1 MRERPGL
8 AMEILWG
15 PTWLERGHW
24 TTLNGEE
31 VSSKVENIEVE
42 NLNLRFPGNYAMRAS
57 ALRYEFAKIYAIFQ
71 NTKIYPKDQE
81 ITHELWNKKI

>member
-1 MRERPGL
+1 
-8 AMEILWG
+8 
-15 PTWLERGHW
+15 
-24 TTLNGEE
+24 
-31 VSSKVENIEVE
+31 
-42 NLNLRFPGNYAMRAS
+42 MRAS